1 MKSKLVIV
9 MLAAILAGTF
19 GVATAA
25 DDAMPSH
32 NHMAE
37 KGGAAHASTAASASA
52 KKAAS
57 AKASKKKVEIHSHH
71 AEKGGFAS
79 SPGAESAK

>member
-1 MKSKLVIV
+1 MKSKLVIA
-9 MLAAILAGTF
+9 MFAAVLAGSF

-25 DDAMPSH
+25 DEAMPSH

-37 KGGAAHASTAASASA
+37 KGGATHASTAASASA

-57 AKASKKKVEIHSHH
+57 AKESKKQADKHSHQ